1 MIQEWVVEWFIK
13 EAKVE
18 RQVLEQN
25 LNIGYLEAGYIDSM
39 EFIALISDVEEKF
52 GIQFNDEDF
61 MDEKILTIAGL
72 IDRIEKG

>member
-1 MIQEWVVEWFIK
+1 MIQEWVIEWFIK

-18 RQVLEQN
+18 RQALEKN
-25 LNIGYLEAGYIDSM
+25 LHTGYLEAGYIDSM